1 MDGASNSRNCLYTCY
16 LIAVV
21 KGLFLEGWV
30 GGTRLCPHP
39 ILRFFCLTFA
49 HNQIFT
55 KNFVNFLNIGKYS
68 KLRSY
73 VETILLKLVA

>member
-39 ILRFFCLTFA
+39 ILRFFYLTFA
-49 HNQIFT
+49 QNQTFT
-55 KNFVNFLNIGKYS
+55 ETLQISEILENIPN
-68 KLRSY
+68 LDHR
-73 VETILLKLVA
+73 LKLYC